1 MRQNTYFAR
10 LHRQSLSGNFA
21 LLLIMTWVMDFSKIS
36 ILEENSPFVIAGP
49 CSAESE
55 EQVIHTA
62 VELAANGI
70 EVFRAG
76 LWKPRTRPGNFEGV
90 GERGLQ
96 WMVNIREITGM
107 ALATEVATPAHVEAC
122 LNAGIDIMWIG
133 TRTSGNPFSM
143 AELADALRDAPRD
156 QIVLVKN
163 PLCPGVDSWLGAIER
178 IMDAGLRNVG
188 AIHRGFA
195 DFSDS
200 VYRNPPHW
208 EVARKMRAE
217 IPGMPMIVDPS
228 HMAGKREL
236 IPGLMRQAADLGFN
250 AFMIESHTNPAMAL
264 TDARQQ
270 LTPSDLNVLI
280 NSVFTDTPAFPAKAD
295 SRLFERSGRQ

>member
-1 MRQNTYFAR
+1 M
-10 LHRQSLSGNFA
+10 NFN
-21 LLLIMTWVMDFSKIS
+21 D
-36 ILEENSPFVIAGP
+36 ILNADAGSAPFLIAGP

-55 EQVIHTA
+55 HQMLQTA
-62 VELAANGI
+62 MELAANGI
-70 EVFRAG
+70 RVLRAG

-90 GERGLQ
+90 GRRGLD
-96 WMVNIREITGM
+96 WMRHIREVTGM
-107 ALATEVATPAHVEAC
+107 AMATEVATAAHVEAC
-122 LNAGIDIMWIG
+122 VEAGIEIMWIG

-143 AELADALRDAPRD
+143 AELSRALADAPKD

-163 PLCPGVDSWLGAIER
+163 PLCPGIDTWIGAIER
-178 IMDAGLRNVG
+178 ILESGLKNIG

-208 EVARKMRAE
+208 EVARKLRSEM
-217 IPGMPMIVDPS
+217 PGLPMIIDPS

-236 IPGLMRQAADLGFN
+236 IPGLMRQAVDLGFN
-250 AFMIESHTNPAMAL
+250 AFMIESHTAPTTAL

-270 LTPSDLNVLI
+270 LSPADLKLLI
-280 NSVFTDTPAFPAKAD
+280 DSILPLHQDVKYRKMTADGFAKNN
-295 SRLFERSGRQ
+295 

>member
-1 MRQNTYFAR
+1 M
-10 LHRQSLSGNFA
+10 
-21 LLLIMTWVMDFSKIS
+21 
-36 ILEENSPFVIAGP
+36 IAGP

-156 QIVLVKN
+156 QIVLVKT
-163 PLCPGVDSWLGAIER
+163 LSVRVLTLG
-178 IMDAGLRNVG
+178 
-188 AIHRGFA
+188 
-195 DFSDS
+195 
-200 VYRNPPHW
+200 
-208 EVARKMRAE
+208 
-217 IPGMPMIVDPS
+217 
-228 HMAGKREL
+228 
-236 IPGLMRQAADLGFN
+236 LG
-250 AFMIESHTNPAMAL
+250 
-264 TDARQQ
+264 Q
-270 LTPSDLNVLI
+270 
-280 NSVFTDTPAFPAKAD
+280 
-295 SRLFERSGRQ
+295 